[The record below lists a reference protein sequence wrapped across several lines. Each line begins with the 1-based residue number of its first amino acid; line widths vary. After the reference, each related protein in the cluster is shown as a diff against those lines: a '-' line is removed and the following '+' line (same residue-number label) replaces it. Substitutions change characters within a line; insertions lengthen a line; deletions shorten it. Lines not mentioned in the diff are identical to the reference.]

1 MHCRKQPQRQP
12 PGIGGTRFCQKAVY
26 LCVQNP
32 APIFSLQT
40 ADMNQQTREIKY
52 FLFSE
57 YFSDGL
63 RVTLG
68 VLLPSLFFA
77 WQEQLETGLVVSL
90 GALCVS
96 ITDIPGPV
104 LHKRNG
110 MLICNLT
117 IFLVALI
124 TGFARLSPWL
134 LGAEIL
140 GLSFFFS
147 LFAVYGNRAS
157 FLGTAGLLVMILMT
171 DKELT
176 PAQVPGFAALVL
188 AGGLWYTLLSLSF
201 FHIRPYRPT
210 QQALGECIHETARFL
225 RLKAA
230 FYRAH
235 TDLDQDY
242 QKLVSQQIVVSEKQ
256 DAVRELLF
264 RSRHIGKETTSTG
277 RVLTLTFADLVD
289 LYERTTAIHYDYAAL
304 REKFGHTGILTD
316 IARMIER
323 LADVLDN
330 IGFAIQ
336 ANLPYR
342 HLVNLHGE
350 LEGLKMRISLV
361 EGGSNLVLG
370 KILINIRNLS
380 ERINNILAY
389 FDTGPGA
396 AYRSTNHLEVSRF
409 VTRQDYSLKRFRD
422 NLSIGSSIFKHALR
436 VGIVMLLGYVIA
448 RFLTYGEHSY
458 WVLLTIMVILKPGFS
473 ISKKRNYHRI
483 LGTLIGGLIG
493 ILVLALVPNTT
504 AQFIFLLIFMIG
516 TYSFQR
522 RNYVVS
528 VIFMTPF
535 ILLLFKFMGVGGFTL
550 VQERIVD
557 TLIGSA
563 IAFLASYLIFPSW
576 ESDQLQGYMRDML
589 RANFRY
595 LQKLTESLAG
605 KPVPEAEYKL
615 ARKDVYVSA
624 ANLSAAFQ
632 RMVSEPRNKQ
642 KNRREVQKFLVQ
654 NHLLSSFIATL
665 AAGQLSR
672 DPGAS
677 SQLNLRPLRRALG
690 ALNEA
695 LKKLDPAHQEPVPEV
710 GGSEA
715 SDKNALT
722 ADEQLLQE
730 QLDFIRKVSTDLA
743 RVTEAIAG
751 TGPAASMD
759 RAA

>member
-1 MHCRKQPQRQP
+1 
-12 PGIGGTRFCQKAVY
+12 
-26 LCVQNP
+26 
-32 APIFSLQT
+32 
-40 ADMNQQTREIKY
+40 MNRQTREIKY

-63 RVTLG
+63 RITLG
-68 VLLPSLFFA
+68 VLLPSLVFT
-77 WQEQLETGLVVSL
+77 WYGQMEMGLTASL

-110 MLICNLT
+110 MLVCCLT
-117 IFLVALI
+117 VFLVALV
-124 TGFARLSPWL
+124 TGFVRLNPWL
-134 LGAEIL
+134 LGVEIL

-171 DKELT
+171 DKELA
-176 PAQVPGFAALVL
+176 PAQVPVFAALAL
-188 AGGLWYTLLSLSF
+188 AGGLWYTVLSLSF
-201 FHIRPYRPT
+201 FYIRPYRPT

-230 FYRAH
+230 FYRSE

-264 RSRHIGKETTSTG
+264 KSRHIGKETTSTG
-277 RVLTLTFADLVD
+277 RVLTLTFVDVVD

-304 REKFGHTGILTD
+304 REKFGPTGILLD

-336 ANLPYR
+336 ANLPYK
-342 HLVNLHGE
+342 HLMNLNGE
-350 LEGLKMRISLV
+350 LEGLKVRISLV
-361 EGGSNLVLG
+361 GGGSNLVLR

-380 ERINNILAY
+380 QRINNILTY
-389 FDTGPGA
+389 FDTRPGS
-396 AYRSTNHLEVSRF
+396 AYQSTSHLEISRF
-409 VTRQDYSLKRFRD
+409 VTHQDYSLKRFKD
-422 NLSIGSSIFKHALR
+422 NLSFSSSIFKHALR
-436 VGIVMLLGYVIA
+436 VGIVMLIGYVLA

-458 WVLLTIMVILKPGFS
+458 WVLLTIIVILKPGFS
-473 ISKKRNYHRI
+473 ITKKRNYHRI

-493 ILVLALVPNTT
+493 IVILMLVPNTT
-504 AQFIFLLIFMIG
+504 AQFVFLLIFMVG

-522 RNYVVS
+522 SNYIIS

-535 ILLLFKFMGVGGFTL
+535 ILLLFKFMGVGGYTL

-576 ESDQLQGYMRDML
+576 ESDQLQGYMQAMI
-589 RANFRY
+589 RANYHY
-595 LQKLTESLAG
+595 LQKLIEIMAG
-605 KPVPEAEYKL
+605 KAVPVAEYKL
-615 ARKDVYVSA
+615 ARKEVYVSA

-632 RMVSEPRNKQ
+632 RMVSEPKNKQ
-642 KNRREVQKFLVQ
+642 KNRKEVQKFLVL
-654 NHLLSSFIATL
+654 NHMLSSFIATI
-665 AAGQLSR
+665 AAGQLAKE
-672 DPGAS
+672 PGS
-677 SQLNLRPLRRALG
+677 SPAIPLRPLRRALG

-695 LKKLDPAHQEPVPEV
+695 MKKLNPAHVEPLPEI
-710 GGSEA
+710 GGSESA
-715 SDKNALT
+715 ADKSTLT
-722 ADEQLLQE
+722 ADDQLLLE
-730 QLDFIRKVSTDLA
+730 QFDFIRKVCADLA
-743 RVTEAIAG
+743 RVSEAVVGAEPVAA
-751 TGPAASMD
+751 PAS
-759 RAA
+759 